1 MLRNL
6 LSLIFYARFYRRF
19 SAAGLRE
26 RSRAWQP
33 YAESL
38 RGQRWL
44 VTGASGGI
52 GAAVAR
58 EAHARG
64 AEVLA
69 VARSAA
75 KLGELGRECGGDA
88 RLKPLAV
95 DLASIRAIRGLVR
108 GLAERGETIDVLLN
122 NVGVLLNAHS
132 LTAEGFET
140 SFATNLLGHYVLT
153 EGLRTAG
160 LFSPGAVV
168 INMSS
173 GGMYGTPLKLAEMD
187 VRDPAAFDGMAAYAL
202 HKRAQVELTRAWN
215 ARWGGDPK
223 IHVMHPGWADTAGV
237 QSSLPWF
244 RAVLASRLRT
254 AAQAA
259 DTALWLGTTRPPV
272 ARDGG
277 IWLDRVLDPEHEFDY
292 TRRSA
297 VTAEQLSDYLERAA
311 RSVR

>member
-1 MLRNL
+1 MLRSL
-6 LSLIFYARFYRRF
+6 LSFLFYARFYRRF

-26 RSRAWQP
+26 RSRAWKP
-33 YAESL
+33 YDEGLGS
-38 RGQRWL
+38 QRWL

-58 EAHARG
+58 LAHARG

-75 KLGELGRECGGDA
+75 KLGDLQRERGGDA

-95 DLASIRAIRGLVR
+95 DLASIRAIRELVR
-108 GLAERGETIDVLLN
+108 GLAERGEKIDVLLN
-122 NVGVLLNAHS
+122 NVGVLLNDHS

-153 EGLRTAG
+153 EGLRAAG
-160 LFSPGAVV
+160 LFNPGAVV

-173 GGMYGTPLKLAEMD
+173 GGMYGTPLKLVEMD

-215 ARWGGDPK
+215 ARWGGEPTV
-223 IHVMHPGWADTAGV
+223 HVMHPGWADTAGV

-244 RAVLASRLRT
+244 RAMLASRLRT
-254 AAQAA
+254 AEQAA
-259 DTALWLGTTRPPV
+259 DTALWLGSTRPAV
-272 ARDGG
+272 ATDGG
-277 IWLDRVLDPEHEFDY
+277 IWLDRALDPEHEFDY
-292 TRRSA
+292 TRRSP
-297 VTAEQLSDYLERAA
+297 VTGDQLIDYLARAA
-311 RSVR
+311 EGVR

>member
-1 MLRNL
+1 MLRSL
-6 LSLIFYARFYRRF
+6 LSLFFYARFYRRF

-26 RSRAWQP
+26 RSRDWTP
-33 YAESL
+33 YPERL
-38 RGQRWL
+38 DGQRWL

-58 EAHARG
+58 LAHARG

-69 VARSAA
+69 VARSAP
-75 KLGELGRECGGDA
+75 KLAELQRECGCDA
-88 RLKPLAV
+88 RLMPLAV

-108 GLAERGETIDVLLN
+108 GLVERGERVDVLLN

-140 SFATNLLGHYVLT
+140 SFASNLLGHYVLT
-153 EGLRTAG
+153 EGLRAAG
-160 LFSPGAVV
+160 LFNPGAVV

-187 VRDPAAFDGMAAYAL
+187 ARDPAGFDGMAAYAL

-215 ARWGGDPK
+215 ARWGGEPK
-223 IHVMHPGWADTAGV
+223 VHVMHPGWADTAGV

-254 AAQAA
+254 AEQAA
-259 DTALWLGTTRPPV
+259 DTALWLGATRPGV
-272 ARDGG
+272 AKDGG

-292 TRRSA
+292 TRRSE
-297 VTAEQLSDYLERAA
+297 VSGEQLLDYLAAAAER
-311 RSVR
+311 V